1 MLKKIFRLWNL
12 KFLGT
17 GNKEFHNQT
26 LLNRAKI
33 HNVKMFYHSRNMK
46 EFLSF
51 EFLVLTKNSTDLL
64 KTENI
69 RLGLIYS
76 DVMNFNEI
84 YYFSL

>member
-1 MLKKIFRLWNL
+1 
-12 KFLGT
+12 
-17 GNKEFHNQT
+17 
-26 LLNRAKI
+26 
-33 HNVKMFYHSRNMK
+33 MK

-69 RLGLIYS
+69 RLGWIYS